1 MFLKFN
7 EPDNQ
12 IMDRKTTTTFNNTK
26 TKEVLAVLLFYFVFA
41 WLYRVVL
48 WYNGMRYIDE
58 GFWGWLNLRGFWLA
72 SGRQYSFLLLGSF
85 VIWFFG
91 YYVLRKISRVWQI
104 SAVLFLL
111 PVVTYVVREM
121 RYAII
126 DTLGERRLT
135 GSGEIWDWY
144 IPLLF
149 LFVQFG
155 CFFAYR
161 YFIDNQRKLKIEGEL
176 RQAALKS
183 ELSAIKAQLNP
194 HFLYNVFNTIN
205 ASLPP
210 ENEKTRNMIAQLS
223 DLFRYQLQASQSELV
238 PLREEL
244 EFVKKY
250 LDLEKARFDERLQI
264 DIDVPENLLDEKI
277 PPMLL
282 QPLVENSVK
291 HGLSSLIDGGSITIK
306 IKKDDGKLK
315 FEISDTGIGIKE
327 KTSVFDKGIGLT
339 NTRLRLQ
346 KMYNSRLELLD
357 NEPRGLKIRF
367 SL

>member
-1 MFLKFN
+1 MLKLLSKS
-7 EPDNQ
+7 
-12 IMDRKTTTTFNNTK
+12 RL
-26 TKEVLAVLLFYFVFA
+26 KEVLAIFLFYFFFSL
-41 WLYRVVL
+41 LYSIVL
-48 WYNGMRYIDE
+48 WYTAYGNEKD
-58 GFWGWLNLRGFWLA
+58 GFWGWVNFDQYWSS
-72 SGRQYSFLLLGSF
+72 SGMQYSFYLILSILIWLFGIYLFRKKSTTIQIIVVVLLIPIG
-85 VIWFFG
+85 I
-91 YYVLRKISRVWQI
+91 YI
-104 SAVLFLL
+104 
-111 PVVTYVVREM
+111 VREL
-121 RYAII
+121 RYILI
-126 DTLGERRLT
+126 DAMEQGRLRGNGEA
-135 GSGEIWDWY
+135 WDWY
-144 IPLLF
+144 IPVLF
-149 LFVQFG
+149 LLIQFG

-161 YFIDNQRKLKIEGEL
+161 YFRENQRKLRLEGEL

-238 PLREEL
+238 TLREEL
-244 EFVKKY
+244 NFVKKY

-264 DIDVPENLLDEKI
+264 HIDVPEDLLDEMI

-327 KTSVFDKGIGLT
+327 KTGVFDKGIGLT